1 MTLKNRKHRLPLVG
15 QSQPIFSLE
24 PEPAPPKGSFHAVLS
39 ELSEGRVEQPLK
51 RSKFALPF
59 SLRES
64 EPGRPRFSVL
74 GHAWSWVHTKYALTA
89 TKRMRVVETLPLGE
103 KRFVA
108 LVRVEDREFLVGG
121 GTSGVSLLAQLE
133 TVPDPV
139 DALQRKSGMA
149 GDPE

>member
-1 MTLKNRKHRLPLVG
+1 MTLKKRKHRLPLVG
-15 QSQPIFSLE
+15 KSQPIVSLE
-24 PEPAPPKGSFHAVLS
+24 PKPAPPKGSFHAVLS
-39 ELSEGRVEQPLK
+39 EWSIKP
-51 RSKFALPF
+51 SKFALPL
-59 SLRES
+59 SLRVS
-64 EPGRPRFSVL
+64 ELGRPGFSVL
-74 GHAWSWVHTKYALTA
+74 ERAWSWVHTKYALTA

-108 LVRVEDREFLVGG
+108 LIRVEDREFLVGG

-139 DALQRKSGMA
+139 DALQRKSAME